1 MASSERENWSRR
13 RAAAV
18 SFLTNISLDGSP
30 EDTNFGLFTK
40 KDFLCVGNRSALN
53 YKAEVVNETDLS
65 NPVGRNYQSNEK
77 CSDLVQMETIIES
90 VTTYTVACKPQDVQ
104 KNSGVVTPFRER
116 TSTAGSDYCTELR
129 SSSAYRK
136 KVLHQ
141 GSLSDEKSHH
151 HFSSNESIGSIIG
164 RGKGAGT
171 ILETV
176 GVKEVRF
183 LKLNQLHFQRLKD
196 ERLILSTANKIPLAI
211 FSHFPYNRNCRI
223 GRPEQRK
230 EAGRRRNT
238 SGPRPLSSIND
249 TLDPFVLLG
258 VERGH
263 DGKEISYRQLLVPS
277 KQFLKDRKLTL
288 VDNDGTESSSN
299 VKHQSVS
306 RCFSYDSST
315 HLTSGGGSPPPIVN
329 ETKSNLDWDDP
340 MLGPHIPYSPNLLD
354 DPELGAG
361 KHTTVLTFSSY
372 ITSIMDYVRPLDL
385 KKELNDKFKEK
396 FPHIQLTL
404 SKLRS
409 LKREMRKIAKQEST
423 SELLTV
429 SLAYVYFEKLILR
442 SLINKEN
449 RKLCAGACLILSA
462 KLNDVKGDSLKQLFE
477 RTESVFRLNRKEL
490 LASEFAVLVALEFGL
505 HVPTWQVMPH
515 YQRLVCES

>member
-1 MASSERENWSRR
+1 MSNERENWSRR
-13 RAAAV
+13 RAAAL
-18 SFLTNISLDGSP
+18 SFLTNISLDGSHD
-30 EDTNFGLFTK
+30 DTNYGLFTK
-40 KDFLCVGNRSALN
+40 GRILPISVPDCRIDVINEIEPPIKKEVAYVASSVRSFQ
-53 YKAEVVNETDLS
+53 T
-65 NPVGRNYQSNEK
+65 NEK
-77 CSDLVQMETIIES
+77 CADLNQMETIIES
-90 VTTYTVACKPQDVQ
+90 VTTYSVGSKIQDALRS
-104 KNSGVVTPFRER
+104 SGAITPFRER
-116 TSTAGSDYCTELR
+116 TSTAGSDCYSELR
-129 SSSAYRK
+129 GSSAYRK
-136 KVLHQ
+136 KILHQ
-141 GSLSDEKSHH
+141 TSLGDERGHIH
-151 HFSSNESIGSIIG
+151 CSSSESIGSVVG
-164 RGKGAGT
+164 RGKGNAVSGLRE
-171 ILETV
+171 I
-176 GVKEVRF
+176 RF
-183 LKLNQLHFQRLKD
+183 LKLNPVHNHRLKD
-196 ERLILSTANKIPLAI
+196 ERLILASTNKIPFAV
-211 FSHFPYNRNCRI
+211 FSHFPYNRSYRI
-223 GRPEQRK
+223 SRPEQRK
-230 EAGRRRNT
+230 EVSRRRNT

-249 TLDPFVLLG
+249 SLDPFVLLG

-277 KQFLKDRKLTL
+277 KQFSRDRKQTL
-288 VDNDGTESSSN
+288 VDADLESSAII
-299 VKHQSVS
+299 KHQSVA

-315 HLTSGGGSPPPIVN
+315 HLTSGGASPPLIANDV
-329 ETKSNLDWDDP
+329 KSSIDWDDTTC
-340 MLGPHIPYSPNLLD
+340 GPHVPYSPNLLD

-409 LKREMRKIAKQEST
+409 LKREMRKIAKMET
-423 SELLTV
+423 SAELLTV
-429 SLAYVYFEKLILR
+429 SQAYVYFEKLILR

-477 RTESVFRLNRKEL
+477 RTESIFRLNRKEL